1 MFVFWFE
8 GGGFVGKEYMRG
20 YNLGYDDGKKVGLL
34 EAYRDVLKKVD
45 GDEKDNTVWR
55 EGNQYYDNVL
65 DYCERKIKEFERWE
79 RK

>member
-1 MFVFWFE
+1 MNYSLVQIYE
-8 GGGFVGKEYMRG
+8 SPYLRQAYNQGKRE
-20 YNLGYDDGKKVGLL
+20 GLL